1 MVAEKPLPPVGV
13 ISQVRCTAPGK
24 PVLVPPVAASVGAV
38 FVRRKFTAV
47 GRVLAAVKLST
58 VLGLPNAMLVVAGSG
73 EGELV
78 RVQFP
83 TTSAPP
89 EITPVLVGMVKVN
102 ALVVVRSVVSVN
114 VPLTVMLLPRVTL
127 PP

>member
-13 ISQVRCTAPGK
+13 ITQVRCTAPGK
-24 PVLVPPVAASVGAV
+24 PEFTCPVAASVGTV
-38 FVRRKFTAV
+38 FVSLKLIEV
-47 GRVLAAVKLST
+47 GRVPAAVKLST
-58 VLGLPNAMLVVAGSG
+58 VLGLPKAMFPVGSG

-83 TTSAPP
+83 TTSPP
-89 EITPVLVGMVKVN
+89 PMITPVLVGMVNVN
-102 ALVVVRSVVSVN
+102 ALVVVKSVVSVK